1 MKLPLISTDV
11 AGTRLAEAGNRRSS
25 MLSSVGFKSSVPS
38 HPASP
43 TLNRLWLGLAG
54 WFCLALSLAAIGLLE
69 RLPVFVIPAFIW
81 TPVLLIALF
90 SWRFPA
96 LRRALDAVP
105 LPALVGF
112 HVIRAVIGGAFLIYA
127 AYGLLTPRFAL
138 PAGYGD
144 IAVGLL
150 AIPTAVYAA
159 RRANASSRR
168 LVFVWNLFGLLDI
181 LLTIVSAQRILLFGE
196 GPAALR
202 SFFIFPNQ
210 LIPLFVVPLVL
221 LTHGLV
227 ALRTRPRAA

>member
-1 MKLPLISTDV
+1 
-11 AGTRLAEAGNRRSS
+11 
-25 MLSSVGFKSSVPS
+25 MLSSADFESSVP
-38 HPASP
+38 ASTASAIP
-43 TLNRLWLGLAG
+43 NRLWLGLGG
-54 WFCLALSLAAIGLLE
+54 WFCVALSLAALGLLE
-69 RLPVFVIPAFIW
+69 RLPVLVIPAFIW
-81 TPVLLIALF
+81 TPVLLIALA

-105 LPALVGF
+105 LALLVGF
-112 HVIRAVIGGAFLIYA
+112 HAIRAVIGGAFLIYA

-150 AIPTAVYAA
+150 AIPIAVRAA
-159 RRANASSRR
+159 RRADAGPQR
-168 LVFVWNLFGLLDI
+168 LVFAWNLCGLLDI

-196 GPAALR
+196 GPPALR
-202 SFFIFPNQ
+202 AFFVFPNP

-221 LTHGLV
+221 LTHGLI

>member
-1 MKLPLISTDV
+1 MRQARALL
-11 AGTRLAEAGNRRSS
+11 NRGSEVP
-25 MLSSVGFKSSVPS
+25 MLSSIGFKSFVPN
-38 HPASP
+38 HAASSIP
-43 TLNRLWLGLAG
+43 NRLWLGLGG
-54 WFCLALSLAAIGLLE
+54 WFFLALGLAAIGLLE
-69 RLPVFVIPAFIW
+69 RLPVFAVPLFIW
-81 TPVLLIALF
+81 MPVLLIALF
-90 SWRFPA
+90 SWRSPA

-112 HVIRAVIGGAFLIYA
+112 HVIRAVIGAAFLIYA

-150 AIPTAVYAA
+150 AVPIAVRAA
-159 RRANASSRR
+159 RRADAGAQR

-181 LLTIVSAQRILLFGE
+181 LLTFVSAQRILLFGE
-196 GPAALR
+196 GPAAL
-202 SFFIFPNQ
+202 SAFFVFPNQ